1 MSNTKDDPVGVF
13 LLFGN
18 IWEIRNDILHHGFC
32 VQGLF
37 CQNGNNF
44 EKKNQIDQNVI
55 DVPAKNFCQAPNM
68 NPKHMLQGKNI
79 LKIF

>member
-44 EKKNQIDQNVI
+44 KTNQNLIDA
-55 DVPAKNFCQAPNM
+55 PAKKLLSG
-68 NPKHMLQGKNI
+68 PKNESEIYVPREKHS
-79 LKIF
+79 

>member
-13 LLFGN
+13 ILFGN

-37 CQNGNNF
+37 CQNGNNYKNKSKF
-44 EKKNQIDQNVI
+44 NSCSCQKLLSGPKNESEIYAPREK
-55 DVPAKNFCQAPNM
+55 
-68 NPKHMLQGKNI
+68 HS
-79 LKIF
+79 